1 MQSNKVEEI
10 EKTLKKMGL
19 EAPNPKNFW
28 GGERPDFGVEETLIE
43 EVDKMIEELESL
55 KKSCYEG
62 LKDPTFDT
70 FMYARKDGVLK
81 ALKEL
86 QKEIDSVYEEAYRIQ
101 RGPGY
106 VDSDG
111 NWNEH

>member
-1 MQSNKVEEI
+1 MQSNKVEET
-10 EKTLKKMGL
+10 ETLKKMGL
-19 EAPNPKNFW
+19 EAP
-28 GGERPDFGVEETLIE
+28 ERPEETLIE

-70 FMYARKDGVLK
+70 FMYAGKDGVLK